1 MVEVQEKDKGEE
13 IRFVGGTYAGRT
25 GWQHA
30 GKEDTAKMT
39 HVIIEK
45 EGEHLKGTRVRKENV
60 RNEDKTPPA
69 NYEAAM
75 LNQQRDIE
83 VLLRQVTKKIAKC
96 GLYDSTI
103 ISMVFT
109 QFMDE
114 AIQTQRDLGYEAQ
127 WHWVDFTPPDV
138 VQSDAPDGQH

>member
-1 MVEVQEKDKGEE
+1 MSERR
-13 IRFVGGTYAGRT
+13 I
-25 GWQHA
+25 
-30 GKEDTAKMT
+30 
-39 HVIIEK
+39 
-45 EGEHLKGTRVRKENV
+45 
-60 RNEDKTPPA
+60 KTPPA

-138 VQSDAPDGQH
+138 VQSDAPAGQHLEDGMK